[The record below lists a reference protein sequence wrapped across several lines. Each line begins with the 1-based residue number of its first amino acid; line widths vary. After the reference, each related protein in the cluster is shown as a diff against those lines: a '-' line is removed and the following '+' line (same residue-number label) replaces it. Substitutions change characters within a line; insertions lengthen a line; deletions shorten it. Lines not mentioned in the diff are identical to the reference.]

1 MAGPLGQLSSQ
12 SSEPRSAWLQYQLK
26 LIQYGMPIPPDR
38 ARAIAAAR
46 FRALGDET
54 RLRLLELLTAGERN
68 VADLMDLT
76 ELGQSLISHHL
87 RALRE
92 AGLVRDRRDG
102 RWVYYSIAEPAL
114 TATRLAIY
122 ELEPLKSGMTG

>member
-1 MAGPLGQLSSQ
+1 
-12 SSEPRSAWLQYQLK
+12 
-26 LIQYGMPIPPDR
+26 MPIPPDR
-38 ARAIAAAR
+38 ARALAALR

-54 RLRLLELLTAGERN
+54 RLRLLELLTTGERT
-68 VADLMDLT
+68 VADLMALT

-102 RWVYYSIAEPAL
+102 RWVYYSIAGPAL

-122 ELEPLKSGMTG
+122 ELEPLKGGGT